1 MVCLRRSLILLFTLA
16 LSLSPA
22 LASSNRLAAL
32 GGEARFLLDT
42 SNLSIYPATALEFP
56 HLGIELFDDWGG
68 IAYPLTAGQTLG
80 IFFNRPT
87 AQLTRLNA
95 YVRQTESPLFKDLE
109 PQPWID
115 LLYGCKLRPTTRIGI
130 SGRIAYDTL
139 TRIDDRA
146 SAFSADLRL
155 GLRLGSASGSLLD
168 ATIGLTHQRFEEASS
183 SIAPPIRHQTDGNGY
198 LLALRGRLP
207 LSPTLTLLSSI
218 DLEQESFALSPAHR
232 DFHAAHLTLG
242 VNAAPTRNLL
252 LIAGLVVDGQQTE
265 IRNPDERAQEET
277 VFVLPGTVV
286 AGEVQVGSMLF
297 RLGMRHENRLA
308 SQKRLRAG
316 QYVKTR
322 ISDSS
327 LQTELG
333 IGLEFGPLHL
343 DGLLEKNFLR
353 DGPQFLGG
361 SPHGGGIFTRLS
373 LIYHFSR

>member
-95 YVRQTESPLFKDLE
+95 YVRQTESPLFKDLQA
-109 PQPWID
+109 QPWVD
-115 LLYGCKLRPTTRIGI
+115 LLYGCNLRPTIRIGF

-139 TRIDDRA
+139 VQADDEA
-146 SAFSADLRL
+146 SAFSTDLRL
-155 GLRLGSASGSLLD
+155 GLRLGSAPGSLLD
-168 ATIGLTHQRFEEASS
+168 ATLGLTHQRFEDISS
-183 SIAPPIRHQTDGNGY
+183 VGAPSARHQTDGNGY
-198 LLALRGRLP
+198 LFALRGRLP
-207 LSPTLTLLSSI
+207 LSPTLTLFSSV
-218 DLEQESFALSPAHR
+218 DLEDESFALSPAHR
-232 DFHAAHLTLG
+232 DFRAAHLTLG
-242 VNAAPTRNLL
+242 INAAPARNLL

-265 IRNPDERAQEET
+265 IRNPDERAQKET
-277 VFVLPGTVV
+277 TYVLPGTIV

-308 SQKRLRAG
+308 SRERLRAG
-316 QYVKTR
+316 QFVKTR
-322 ISDSS
+322 TSDSS
-327 LQTELG
+327 LQTEMG
-333 IGLEFGPLHL
+333 IGLEFGPLQL

-361 SPHGGGIFTRLS
+361 SPHGGGLFTQLS
-373 LIYHFSR
+373 LTYHFPR